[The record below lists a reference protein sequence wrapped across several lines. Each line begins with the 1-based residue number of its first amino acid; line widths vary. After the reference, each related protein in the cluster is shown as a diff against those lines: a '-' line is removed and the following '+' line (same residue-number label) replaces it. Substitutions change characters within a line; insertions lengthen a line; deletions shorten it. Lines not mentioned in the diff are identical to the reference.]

1 VYLNSYTV
9 NIVQPLLSI
18 FITITENNVHRS
30 AVNSVAMLALSV
42 NGIVNL
48 LSIFAHTVATLFS
61 SGNNDVV
68 VLSINVTGTTALIT

>member
-18 FITITENNVHRS
+18 FITITENNVHRY